1 MINNRNASLAL
12 GSFSLA
18 VFVFAKLSFLIGLN
32 NSMFMSALVTAGLV
46 FAFIAL
52 IVSLISSFV
61 TSTPPETKRMI
72 RGVQAIA
79 IVVLIISLLTGG
91 FGSLLAGYIHF

>member
-1 MINNRNASLAL
+1 MANNRNLSLAL

-46 FAFIAL
+46 FAFITL
-52 IVSLISSFV
+52 IASLAHSFTPVSAD
-61 TSTPPETKRMI
+61 TKRI
-72 RGVQAIA
+72 VRGVQAAA
-79 IVVLIISLLTGG
+79 IIVLIVSLLTGG
-91 FGSLLAGYIHF
+91 FGSLLASYIHF